1 MTIFEEEDEK
11 ATTVIDIIVY
21 FLENLKWFILGPI
34 MGALIALVI
43 SKPLETAYT
52 SQALL
57 KFPQQ
62 DAINRDQLIKLVGMP
77 VVLDPVIESLK
88 LAKGQ
93 PIEMV
98 RQSLNNNIKVVVDK
112 FGILNFEVTATQ
124 ASQAQEICGAVLDS
138 YFKSLLPAGQ
148 HKLDMERRLIE
159 IKFESDQTSRFLNHH
174 HAKLFNQY
182 KQLNIESENS
192 ISIYLGLM
200 ELRSNQINEAL
211 KIQASLTSQIDQVIK
226 MPPTLPI
233 DPSSNIKEIILNAV
247 KGALSVFFTMIL
259 WLYMRKVIFTQA
271 AESDLIRLRLAL
283 GLRN

>member
-1 MTIFEEEDEK
+1 MTNFEEEEEK
-11 ATTVIDIIVY
+11 ATTLIDIIVY

-52 SQALL
+52 SKALL
-57 KFPQQ
+57 NFPQQ

-98 RQSLNNNIKVVVDK
+98 RRSLNNNIKVVVDK

-124 ASQAQEICGAVLDS
+124 ASQAQEICGAVLES

-159 IKFESDQTSRFLNHH
+159 IKFESDQTSRILNH
-174 HAKLFNQY
+174 HAKLFNQS

-192 ISIYLGLM
+192 ISIYLRLM

-211 KIQASLTSQIDQVIK
+211 KIQASLTSQIDRVIK

-283 GLRN
+283 GLRK